1 MTISGYAW
9 GHIVA
14 SGPRQLGR
22 DTRVIDT
29 HPRPLY
35 RRKKQVTVKRR
46 RLRQR
51 QLNSGVSVVAPLRPQ
66 HLHPFHLKQLTA
78 FPKTQGNGCYL
89 PGDRQSG

>member
-35 RRKKQVTVKRR
+35 RRKSIW
-46 RLRQR
+46 RLSGDVGCNGPGTLESSIVVALRR
-51 QLNSGVSVVAPLRPQ
+51 QL
-66 HLHPFHLKQLTA
+66 LHPFYLKQLTT
-78 FPKTQGNGCYL
+78 FPKTQGNGRYL
-89 PGDRQSG
+89 PGDR